1 MANFT
6 GALNNQFLEK
16 LTGTSGNDNF
26 YPRGG
31 WDLIDGGAG
40 FDTVY
45 VQGSSTGY
53 KVALINGVTY
63 IDSVSSASASI
74 QETQLINVEL
84 IQFDDKAVDL
94 TASMRFTNR
103 PGDER
108 FVGGAGVDVLSY
120 ELSRSSYEVGKSGN
134 LFVVTDNVG
143 NGGVDVLTSI
153 ERLQFKDVKL
163 ALDLNGNAGDVVKTL
178 GAVFGATTI
187 KNHPEYVG
195 LGLTYRDSGMSY
207 QALMA
212 LALKAANLTSPES
225 IVAQL
230 WLNVMRKEGSPS
242 ELQPFVQML
251 KAGTP
256 PEDLGV
262 LAASTAQNLTN
273 INLVGLTNSG
283 VVYS

>member
-45 VQGSSTGY
+45 VQGNSTGY

-108 FVGGAGVDVLSY
+108 FVGGAGLDVLSY
-120 ELSRSSYEVGKSGN
+120 ELSRASYEVSKSGN

-178 GAVFGATTI
+178 GAVFGATAI

-195 LGLTYRDSGMSY
+195 LGLTYRDAGMSY

-225 IVAQL
+225 TVAQL

-262 LAASTAQNLTN
+262 LAANTEQNLIN

>member
-45 VQGSSTGY
+45 VQGNSSDY

-120 ELSRSSYEVGKSGN
+120 ELSRSSYEVSKSGN

-178 GAVFGATTI
+178 GAVFGATAI

-195 LGLTYRDSGMSY
+195 LGLTYRDAGMSY

-262 LAASTAQNLTN
+262 LAANTAQNLTN

>member
-45 VQGSSTGY
+45 VQGNSSDY

-120 ELSRSSYEVGKSGN
+120 ELNRSSYEVSKSGN

-178 GAVFGATTI
+178 GAVFGATAI

-195 LGLTYRDSGMSY
+195 LGLTYRDAGMSY

-262 LAASTAQNLTN
+262 LAANTAQNMTN

>member
-16 LTGTSGNDNF
+16 LTGTSANDNF

-45 VQGSSTGY
+45 VQGNSSDY

-94 TASMRFTNR
+94 TASQRFTNHA
-103 PGDER
+103 GDER
-108 FVGGAGVDVLSY
+108 FVGGAGLDVVSY
-120 ELSRSSYEVGKSGN
+120 ELNRASYEVNKSGN
-134 LFVVTDNVG
+134 LFVVTDKVG

-153 ERLQFKDVKL
+153 ERLQFKDVKV
-163 ALDLNGNAGDVVKTL
+163 ALDLNGNAGDVVKII
-178 GAVFGATTI
+178 GVVFGASAL
-187 KNHPEYVG
+187 KNHPEFIG
-195 LGLTYRDSGMSY
+195 MGLTYRDAGMSY
-207 QALMA
+207 PALMA
-212 LALKAANLTSPES
+212 LALKAANLTSPEAL
-225 IVAQL
+225 VAQL

-242 ELQPFVQML
+242 ELQPFVQMISS
-251 KAGTP
+251 GTQ

-262 LAASTAQNLTN
+262 LAANTAQNLAN
-273 INLVGLTNSG
+273 INLVGLTNTG
-283 VVYS
+283 VTYS

>member
-45 VQGSSTGY
+45 VQGNSSDY

-94 TASMRFTNR
+94 TAPQRFTNR

-120 ELSRSSYEVGKSGN
+120 ELNRASYEVSKSGN

-178 GAVFGATTI
+178 GAVFGATAI

-195 LGLTYRDSGMSY
+195 LGLTYRDAGMSY

-262 LAASTAQNLTN
+262 LAANTAQNLTN

>member
-45 VQGSSTGY
+45 VQGNSSDY

-120 ELSRSSYEVGKSGN
+120 ELSRSSYEVSKSGN

-178 GAVFGATTI
+178 GAVFGATAI

-195 LGLTYRDSGMSY
+195 LGLTYRDAGMSY
-207 QALMA
+207 QVLMA

-262 LAASTAQNLTN
+262 LAANTAQNLTN

>member
-1 MANFT
+1 MAIFT

-16 LTGTSGNDNF
+16 LTGTSGNDEF

-31 WDLIDGGAG
+31 WDMIDGGAG

-45 VQGSSTGY
+45 VQGNSSDY

-120 ELSRSSYEVGKSGN
+120 ELSRSSYEVSKSGN

-178 GAVFGATTI
+178 GAVFGATAI

-195 LGLTYRDSGMSY
+195 LGLTYRDAGMSY

-225 IVAQL
+225 TVAQL

-262 LAASTAQNLTN
+262 LAANTAQNLTN

>member
-45 VQGSSTGY
+45 VQGNSSDY

-120 ELSRSSYEVGKSGN
+120 ELNRSSYEVSKSGN

-178 GAVFGATTI
+178 GAVFGATAI

-195 LGLTYRDSGMSY
+195 LGLTYRDAGMSY

-262 LAASTAQNLTN
+262 LAANTAQNLTN

>member
-16 LTGTSGNDNF
+16 LTGTSGNDEF

-31 WDLIDGGAG
+31 WDMIDGGAG

-120 ELSRSSYEVGKSGN
+120 ELSRSSYEVSKSGN

-178 GAVFGATTI
+178 GAVFGATAI

-195 LGLTYRDSGMSY
+195 LGLTYRDAGMSY

-262 LAASTAQNLTN
+262 LAANTAQNLTN

>member
-1 MANFT
+1 M
-6 GALNNQFLEK
+6 
-16 LTGTSGNDNF
+16 
-26 YPRGG
+26 
-31 WDLIDGGAG
+31 IDGGAG

-94 TASMRFTNR
+94 TAPQRFTNR
-103 PGDER
+103 AGDER

-120 ELSRSSYEVGKSGN
+120 ELSRSSYEVSKSGN
-134 LFVVTDNVG
+134 LFVVTDNAG

-178 GAVFGATTI
+178 GAVFGATAI

-195 LGLTYRDSGMSY
+195 LGLTYRDAGMSY

-262 LAASTAQNLTN
+262 LAANTAQNLTN
-273 INLVGLTNSG
+273 INLVGLTNLG
-283 VVYS
+283 VVYN

>member
-1 MANFT
+1 MANFM

-45 VQGSSTGY
+45 VQGNSTGY

-108 FVGGAGVDVLSY
+108 FVGGAGLDVLSY
-120 ELSRSSYEVGKSGN
+120 ELSRASYEVSKSGN

-178 GAVFGATTI
+178 GAVFGATAI

-195 LGLTYRDSGMSY
+195 LGLTYRDAGMSY

-225 IVAQL
+225 TVAQL

-262 LAASTAQNLTN
+262 LAANTEQNLIN

>member
-45 VQGSSTGY
+45 VQGNSTGY

-120 ELSRSSYEVGKSGN
+120 ELNRSSYEVSKSGN

-178 GAVFGATTI
+178 GAVFGATAI

-262 LAASTAQNLTN
+262 LAANTAQNLTN

>member
-45 VQGSSTGY
+45 VQGNSTGY

-108 FVGGAGVDVLSY
+108 FVGGAGLDVLSY
-120 ELSRSSYEVGKSGN
+120 ELSRASYEVSKSGN
-134 LFVVTDNVG
+134 LFVVTDKVG

-178 GAVFGATTI
+178 GAVFGATAI

-195 LGLTYRDSGMSY
+195 LGLTYRDAGMSY

-256 PEDLGV
+256 TEDLGV
-262 LAASTAQNLTN
+262 LAANTAQNLIN

>member
-45 VQGSSTGY
+45 VQGNSSDY

-84 IQFDDKAVDL
+84 IQIDDKAVDL

-108 FVGGAGVDVLSY
+108 FVGGAGLDVLSY
-120 ELSRSSYEVGKSGN
+120 ELSRASYEVSKSGN

-178 GAVFGATTI
+178 GAVFGATAI

-195 LGLTYRDSGMSY
+195 LGLTYRDAGMSY

-225 IVAQL
+225 TVAQL

-262 LAASTAQNLTN
+262 LAANTEQNLIN

>member
-45 VQGSSTGY
+45 VQGNSTGY

-108 FVGGAGVDVLSY
+108 FVGGAGLDVLSY
-120 ELSRSSYEVGKSGN
+120 ELSRASYEVSKSGN

-178 GAVFGATTI
+178 GAVFGATAI

-195 LGLTYRDSGMSY
+195 LGLTYRDAGMSY

-256 PEDLGV
+256 TEDLGV
-262 LAASTAQNLTN
+262 LAANTAQNLIN

>member
-1 MANFT
+1 MAKFT
-6 GALNNQFLEK
+6 GALNTQFLEK

-45 VQGSSTGY
+45 VQGNSSDY

-84 IQFDDKAVDL
+84 IQIDDKAVDL

-108 FVGGAGVDVLSY
+108 FVGGAGLDVLSY
-120 ELSRSSYEVGKSGN
+120 ELSRASYEVSKSGN

-178 GAVFGATTI
+178 GAVFGATAI

-195 LGLTYRDSGMSY
+195 LGLTYRDAGMSY

-225 IVAQL
+225 TVAQL

-262 LAASTAQNLTN
+262 LAANTEQNLIN

>member
-16 LTGTSGNDNF
+16 LTGTSANDNF

-45 VQGSSTGY
+45 VQGNSSDY

-84 IQFDDKAVDL
+84 IQFDDKQVDL
-94 TASMRFTNR
+94 TAPQRFTNR
-103 PGDER
+103 AGDER
-108 FVGGAGVDVLSY
+108 FVGGAGVDVVSY
-120 ELSRSSYEVGKSGN
+120 ELNRASYDVSKSGN
-134 LFVVTDNVG
+134 LFVVTDKVG
-143 NGGVDVLTSI
+143 NGGVDILTSI
-153 ERLQFKDVKL
+153 ERLQFKDVKV
-163 ALDLNGNAGDVVKTL
+163 ALDLNGNAGDVVKII
-178 GAVFGATTI
+178 GVVFGASAL
-187 KNHPEYVG
+187 KNHPEFIGV
-195 LGLTYRDSGMSY
+195 GLTYRDAGMSY
-207 QALMA
+207 PALMA
-212 LALKAANLTSPES
+212 LALKAANLTSPEAL
-225 IVAQL
+225 VAQL
-230 WLNVMRKEGSPS
+230 WLNVMRKEGSPI

-251 KAGTP
+251 NSGTQ

-262 LAASTAQNLTN
+262 LAANTAQNLAN
-273 INLVGLTNSG
+273 INLVGLTNTG
-283 VVYS
+283 VTYS

>member
-16 LTGTSGNDNF
+16 LTGTSGNDEF

-31 WDLIDGGAG
+31 WDMIDGGAG

-120 ELSRSSYEVGKSGN
+120 ELNRSSYEVSKSGN

-178 GAVFGATTI
+178 GAVFGATAI

-195 LGLTYRDSGMSY
+195 LGLTYRDSWVSY

-262 LAASTAQNLTN
+262 LAANTAQNLTN

>member
-16 LTGTSGNDNF
+16 LTGTSANDNF

-45 VQGSSTGY
+45 VQGNSSDY

-94 TASMRFTNR
+94 TTSMRFTNR

-120 ELSRSSYEVGKSGN
+120 ELSRSSYEVSKSGN

-178 GAVFGATTI
+178 GAVFGATAI

-195 LGLTYRDSGMSY
+195 LGLTNRDSGMSY

-262 LAASTAQNLTN
+262 LAANTAQNLTN

>member
-6 GALNNQFLEK
+6 GAMNNQFLEK
-16 LTGTSGNDNF
+16 LTGTSANDNF

-40 FDTVY
+40 FDTVF
-45 VQGSSTGY
+45 VQGNSSDY

-94 TASMRFTNR
+94 TASQRFTNHA
-103 PGDER
+103 GDER
-108 FVGGAGVDVLSY
+108 FVGGAGLDVVSY
-120 ELSRSSYEVGKSGN
+120 ELNRASYEVNKSGN
-134 LFVVTDNVG
+134 LFVVTDKVG

-153 ERLQFKDVKL
+153 ERLQFKDVKV
-163 ALDLNGNAGDVVKTL
+163 ALDLNGNAGDVVKII
-178 GAVFGATTI
+178 GVVFGASAL
-187 KNHPEYVG
+187 KNHPEFIG
-195 LGLTYRDSGMSY
+195 MGLTYRDAGMSY
-207 QALMA
+207 PALMA
-212 LALKAANLTSPES
+212 LALKAANLTSPEAL
-225 IVAQL
+225 VAQL

-242 ELQPFVQML
+242 ELQPFVQMISS
-251 KAGTP
+251 GTQ

-262 LAASTAQNLTN
+262 LAANTAQNLAN
-273 INLVGLTNSG
+273 INLVGLTNTG
-283 VVYS
+283 VTYS

>member
-45 VQGSSTGY
+45 VQGNSSDY

-94 TASMRFTNR
+94 TAPMRFTNR

-120 ELSRSSYEVGKSGN
+120 ELSRSSYEVSKSGN

-178 GAVFGATTI
+178 GAVFGATAI

-195 LGLTYRDSGMSY
+195 LGLTYRDAGMSY

-262 LAASTAQNLTN
+262 LAANTAQNLTN